1 MIRFRPLLGPT
12 LFTVPAVLLM
22 LGLAVWQV
30 QRLHWKTALIA
41 ERTERI
47 HAAAVPLP
55 GPGDDLA
62 AAEYRR
68 VALTGSFL
76 HDKEMYLAARS
87 LRGNPGYHVV
97 TPFRLADG
105 TTAMV
110 DRGWIPLQRKEPASR
125 AAGQVAGTVTLD
137 GVIRRPAPQA
147 WMVPDNEPGK
157 NVWFWVDLPAMARW
171 AGIAGPLAPV
181 LVDAGPAA
189 NPGGLPIGGQ
199 TRVELPND
207 HLQYALTWFAL
218 AIGLTAVYLVFHH
231 QRGRLVIRRKP

>member
-47 HAAAVPLP
+47 QADPVAALPIAAADV
-55 GPGDDLA
+55 A

-68 VALTGSFL
+68 IRLTGSFL
-76 HDKEMYLAARS
+76 NDHELYLAARS
-87 LRGNPGYHVV
+87 LRGAPGYHVV
-97 TPFRLADG
+97 TPLRLADG
-105 TTAMV
+105 TTVMV
-110 DRGWIPLQRKEPASR
+110 DRGWVPMERKDPASR
-125 AAGQVAGTVTLD
+125 AAGQLAGTVTLD
-137 GVIRRPAPQA
+137 GVIRRPLGQN
-147 WMVPDNEPGK
+147 WMVPDNQPAR
-157 NVWFWVDLPAMARW
+157 NIWFWIDLPAMARA
-171 AGIAGPLAPV
+171 AGIDGPVAPV
-181 LVDAGPAA
+181 LVEAGPAA

-218 AIGLTAVYLVFHH
+218 AIGLACVYLVFHH
-231 QRGRLVIRRKP
+231 QRGRLVVRR